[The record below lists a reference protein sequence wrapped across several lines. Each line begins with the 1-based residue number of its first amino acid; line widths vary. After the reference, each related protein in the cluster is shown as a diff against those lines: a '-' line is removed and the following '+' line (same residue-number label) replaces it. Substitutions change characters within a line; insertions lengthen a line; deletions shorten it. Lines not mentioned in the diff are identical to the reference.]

1 MSNKN
6 ELELNDIRQ
15 GFHMFTSNQN
25 GLINPNEL
33 KEIMEIMNID
43 EKNPFIYNII
53 NNICSDYN
61 ITQKGGI
68 DVDDFISL
76 IDQELSDASSIEGL
90 QSIFESLCNPSS
102 NTISLQQ
109 ISQIDK
115 NNEENEIMK
124 KLLSRPEI
132 KEKEIDFIEFK
143 NIMEIDKDNKNKNI
157 SKLKSEKVYKKK
169 ISMGDGR
176 ENYKNIN
183 KKTNKSENN
192 NYDNDNNNNAVFD
205 NNIKKVEFNFI
216 DKGINNNNSN
226 KFNDSVNSS
235 EKMENL
241 FSSGNKSFSN
251 LIEENV
257 NEINGCNDSD
267 NKINDDKDENIN
279 SFDNNDNYYKNK
291 IIKRIENIEILEEP
305 IEEEEVTVK
314 KKYRHMRKY
323 QSNHLD
329 DKKNKEES
337 EIIEINYEEKKN
349 TNVPYRANRYT
360 KGRISNNDSKNEDD
374 ENKDDKNE
382 NNIDDINDRQSLKR
396 YHRRYREN
404 KTSPR
409 DKNED
414 KFDNNKNNNL
424 NGKENNI
431 TSSSHS
437 RYRKNN

>member
-15 GFHMFTSNQN
+15 GFHMFSSDQN
-25 GLINPNEL
+25 GLVNPKEL
-33 KEIMEIMNID
+33 KEIMEIMNIN

-53 NNICSDYN
+53 NNICSDSN

-68 DVDDFISL
+68 DVNDFMSL
-76 IDQELSDASSIEGL
+76 LDQELSDTSSIEGL

-109 ISQIDK
+109 ISQIEK

-132 KEKEIDFIEFK
+132 NEKEIDFREFK
-143 NIMEIDKDNKNKNI
+143 NIMEINKDNKNI
-157 SKLKSEKVYKKK
+157 PKLKNEKVYKKK
-169 ISMGDGR
+169 ISIGDGR

-183 KKTNKSENN
+183 KKTNISENN
-192 NYDNDNNNNAVFD
+192 NYFDNDNNNNAVFD

-216 DKGINNNNSN
+216 GKGINNNNSN
-226 KFNDSVNSS
+226 NLNDSVNSS
-235 EKMENL
+235 EKMDNL
-241 FSSGNKSFSN
+241 FSSGNKSFPN
-251 LIEENV
+251 LIEENI
-257 NEINGCNDSD
+257 NEENGFYDSS
-267 NKINDDKDENIN
+267 NRINDDKDENIN

-291 IIKRIENIEILEEP
+291 IIKKIENIEILEEP
-305 IEEEEVTVK
+305 IEEEENTVK

-323 QSNHLD
+323 QYNEID
-329 DKKNKEES
+329 YNKNKEES
-337 EIIEINYEEKKN
+337 EITEINYEEKKN
-349 TNVPYRANRYT
+349 TNIPYRANRYT
-360 KGRISNNDSKNEDD
+360 KGRIPNNESKNEDD

-414 KFDNNKNNNL
+414 KFENIKNNNL
-424 NGKENNI
+424 NDKDNNI

-437 RYRKNN
+437 RYRKKK